1 MTLLQDLRYGAR
13 MLRRNPGF
21 TAIAVLTLALG
32 IGANVAVFS
41 LLDAVLLRQ
50 LSYVRPNEL
59 FMFFPTQVKS
69 GRARASVATS
79 YPNFEDWREQSRSF
93 AAMTGFEEDSFNLTG
108 TAEPERL
115 RGLRST
121 PGLFELLGIHPVLG
135 REFTRGD
142 GPYVALLSYEVW
154 QRRFSGDSRIVG
166 KDIRLDGWA
175 YTVLGVLPPHFYF
188 PPKRYG
194 GELPPEV
201 FIPAV
206 ANVDRGWNYLRVIGR
221 LGPGATRL
229 QAQTEMSEIAAR
241 LAQAYPADRDHGVA
255 LDPLENWAVSD
266 LRQTAWVLLGAVGF
280 VLLIACANIANLLLA
295 RGATREREIAIRSM
309 VGATRSRIVRQLLTE
324 SLLLAALG
332 GVFGVALAY
341 WVLPLIA
348 LAVPERTAFFVRV
361 HDAGLHLNFAILAFS
376 ALLSMLSIMF
386 FGLLPAWKASR
397 PLQSSVT
404 VRRTGRARGALI
416 ALEVALSFVLLVG
429 AGLMMKSLVRLL
441 NVDVG
446 FRTERL
452 LSMDVSLPG
461 KKYASP
467 EQQTGFFREVLQGAA
482 SLPAVGS
489 VGAITDLPLT
499 RNATWNDFEIPGN
512 RQQRGVAAYH
522 AVSADYFRT
531 MGIPLESGRNI
542 RDSDSALSPM
552 VGVVNRSMAEK
563 YWPNQNPVGT
573 SIVVYRYTPVTSPK
587 GTSVE
592 FRPHQL
598 EIVGVVGDVRQLGLD
613 TPPEPELFIPY
624 TQWPSDEMSLVLRT
638 QAEPASLIPAVKK
651 QVWRVDPD
659 QPVTDIR
666 TMDELV
672 SAEAAGRR
680 FVLQLIGVFASIA
693 VVLAAI
699 GIYGVASYL
708 ARQRRHE
715 IAIRLALGAEA
726 QRVVW
731 MVARQNAAWL
741 LLGIVA
747 GVAGALATTRL
758 LSSYLYSVR
767 ATDVTTFIAVGF
779 LLTAVAF
786 AASYMPARRATDVDP
801 AVALRCE

>member
-1 MTLLQDLRYGAR
+1 MMAIGQDLRYGLR
-13 MLRRNPGF
+13 TLRRNPGF
-21 TAIAVLTLALG
+21 TGVAVLTLALG

-50 LSYVRPNEL
+50 LPYARPNEL
-59 FMFFPTQVKS
+59 FMFFPTEVKS
-69 GRARASVATS
+69 GRRTVATS
-79 YPNFEDWREQSRSF
+79 YPNFEDWREQSRAF
-93 AAMTGFEEDSFNLTG
+93 AAITGFGEDSFNLTG
-108 TAEPERL
+108 TSEPERL

-135 REFTRGD
+135 RVFTRGD
-142 GPYVALLSYEVW
+142 GSYVALLSYELW
-154 QRRFSGDSRIVG
+154 QRRFSGDSKIVG
-166 KDIRLDGWA
+166 KDIHLDGWA
-175 YTVLGVLPPHFYF
+175 YTVLGVLPPRFYF
-188 PPKRYG
+188 PPRRYG

-201 FIPAV
+201 FTPEV

-221 LGPGATRL
+221 LGPSATER
-229 QAQTEMSEIAAR
+229 QAQTEMNEIAAR
-241 LAQAYPADRDHGVA
+241 LAQVYPADRDLGVA
-255 LDPLENWAVSD
+255 LDALANVAVSNV
-266 LRQTAWVLLGAVGF
+266 RQTAWVLLGAVGF
-280 VLLIACANIANLLLA
+280 VLLIACANVANLLLA

-332 GVFGVALAY
+332 GGLGVVLAH

-361 HDAGLHLNFAILAFS
+361 HDAGIHLNFAVLAFS
-376 ALLSMLSIMF
+376 AFLSVLSVML
-386 FGLLPAWKASR
+386 FGLLPAWKAAR

-404 VRRTGRARGALI
+404 VGRRGSTRGALI

-429 AGLMMKSLVRLL
+429 AGLMMKSLIRLL
-441 NVDVG
+441 DVDVG

-452 LSMDVSLPG
+452 SSLDVSLAG

-467 EQQTGFFREVLQGAA
+467 GQQTGFFREVLQGVA
-482 SLPAVGS
+482 SLPAVSS

-499 RNATWNDFEIPGN
+499 RNSTWNDFEIPGT

-531 MGIPLESGRNI
+531 MGIPLLSGRDI

-552 VGVVNRSMAEK
+552 VGVVNRSMAGK

-573 SIVVYRYTPVTSPK
+573 SIVVHRAVPVTTPK

-592 FRPHQL
+592 FRRQEL
-598 EIVGVVGDVRQLGLD
+598 EVVGVVGDVRQLGLD

-624 TQWPSDEMSLVLRT
+624 SQWPSDEMSLVVRT
-638 QAEPASLIPAVKK
+638 QFEPTSLIAAARK
-651 QVWRVDPD
+651 QIWRVDPD

-699 GIYGVASYL
+699 GIYGVASYM

-731 MVARQNAAWL
+731 MVDCQNAAWL

-747 GVAGALATTRL
+747 GVAGALATSQP

-767 ATDVTTFIAVGF
+767 PTDMTTFIAVTF
-779 LLTAVAF
+779 LLIAVVF
-786 AASYMPARRATDVDP
+786 AASYMPARRATEVDP